1 VGKSVTLHGW
11 VQVKREHGGV
21 VFVDLRDRS
30 GVVQLVFNK
39 QHSPSSSR
47 LAEELRPEYV
57 IQAKGEV
64 RPREQ
69 PNPNLPTGR
78 YEVWVDE
85 LVVLN
90 RSKTPPIGVIK
101 QEEAAEELRL
111 KYRYL
116 DLRREQMRDNIIMRH
131 RITCS
136 VRRYLNEKGFLD
148 IETPFLTKSTP
159 EGARDFLVPSRL
171 NRGRFYAL
179 PQSPQIFKQLLM
191 VSGFERYYQIVRC
204 FRDEDL
210 RADRQPEFTQI
221 DIEASFI
228 EEEDIFSLVDGMFA
242 RVLQECYG
250 RRLDTPIR
258 RMGHRE
264 ALESYGS
271 DRPDLRY
278 GMKIHRLDVLAERQ
292 PKGFVRKALGGGR
305 HLYGLAVDTAGRV
318 TRKVLDGFSEQAK
331 KEGVELF
338 TWLKTGPGGESGP
351 MTRLFEK
358 PVSQG
363 LCGMAAETPHPG
375 GETLVLAAMGSE
387 AGALAF
393 LGGVRVALAGLLD
406 LAGEEPAFCWIVD
419 FPLLEWSEEE
429 NKLVSVH
436 HPFTSPRLLEGE
448 DPEGFTRR
456 FEQDPL
462 AVTSRSYDLVLNGIE
477 LGGGSIRIH
486 DQDLQEA
493 VFTVLGLGREEMRRK
508 FGFLLDALQYGAPP
522 HGGIAFGMDR
532 IVMLLQGTAS
542 IRDVIAFPKT
552 ASGQSPLSGA
562 PDEVSDRQL
571 AELGLRLIRPRE

>member
-1 VGKSVTLHGW
+1 MWRYTLKELFCTDITGELVGKRVTLYGW

-47 LAEELRPEYV
+47 IAEELRPEYV
-57 IQAKGEV
+57 IRAGGEV
-64 RPREQ
+64 RLREQ

-90 RSKTPPIGVIK
+90 RSKTPPIGVVK
-101 QEEAAEELRL
+101 QEEVAEELRL

-131 RITCS
+131 RITGS

-171 NRGRFYAL
+171 NRGKFYAL

-191 VSGFERYYQIVRC
+191 VSGFERYYQIVKC

-228 EEEDIFSLVDGMFA
+228 DEEDIFRLVDGMFA
-242 RVLQECYG
+242 RILRECCG
-250 RRLDTPIR
+250 RELELPVRRLSY
-258 RMGHRE
+258 RE
-264 ALESYGS
+264 ALATYGS

-278 GMKIHRLDVLAERQ
+278 GLKIYRLDALADLQ
-292 PKGFVRKALGGGR
+292 PRGFIREALDGGR
-305 HLYGLAVDTAGRV
+305 RLYGLAAGKPGQV

-338 TWLKTGPGGESGP
+338 TWLKTGPGGDSGP
-351 MTRLFEK
+351 MARLFDR
-358 PVSQG
+358 PVPEG
-363 LCGMAAETPHPG
+363 LGPVLEEAQHPG
-375 GETLVLAAMGSE
+375 REALVVAAMGPE
-387 AGALAF
+387 T
-393 LGGVRVALAGLLD
+393 RVL
-406 LAGEEPAFCWIVD
+406 
-419 FPLLEWSEEE
+419 
-429 NKLVSVH
+429 
-436 HPFTSPRLLEGE
+436 
-448 DPEGFTRR
+448 
-456 FEQDPL
+456 
-462 AVTSRSYDLVLNGIE
+462 
-477 LGGGSIRIH
+477 
-486 DQDLQEA
+486 
-493 VFTVLGLGREEMRRK
+493 
-508 FGFLLDALQYGAPP
+508 
-522 HGGIAFGMDR
+522 
-532 IVMLLQGTAS
+532 
-542 IRDVIAFPKT
+542 
-552 ASGQSPLSGA
+552 
-562 PDEVSDRQL
+562 
-571 AELGLRLIRPRE
+571 